1 MAIPLEAW
9 LDVMHE
15 EYFSTF
21 IPDGGSAVRF
31 VVAAEPDQAGNVS
44 TRLREIGEQ
53 SGLQVIGIDTAVTKL
68 HLLHNLFFAVAR
80 AIDWDALTQAQ
91 LERVVADAGYR
102 WPNPGRRTTLAILAE
117 ANDVAPGL
125 IRTQIN
131 QEITRVAWQDAQL
144 AQDFRSAM
152 IALLDTRLVDDRE
165 ALHDSVLDW
174 LQGSPGRLGVARD
187 AQIGAKINRNNAR
200 AMLKSLCHW
209 LRLCG
214 RPGVLLLIDAR
225 RLLRERREVE
235 EGQVYSPAA
244 VMDCYEVLR
253 QMIDD
258 ADMLEGFFLAVLA
271 DPPLL
276 AADGRRSINQYTA
289 LKMRVW
295 DDVRPEHGDNPLAP
309 LVQVR

>member
-9 LDVMHE
+9 LEVMRE
-15 EYFSTF
+15 EYLASF

-31 VVAAEPDQAGNVS
+31 VVAAGPDEAVRAMI
-44 TRLREIGEQ
+44 RLRELGEQ
-53 SGLQVIGIDTAVTKL
+53 CGLMVISIDTAATKL
-68 HLLHNLFFAVAR
+68 HLLQNLFFAITK

-91 LERVVADAGYR
+91 LERVVIDTGYR

-117 ANDVAPGL
+117 ANEVAPGL
-125 IRTQIN
+125 MRTQIN
-131 QEITRVAWQDAQL
+131 QEITRIVWQDARL
-144 AQDFRSAM
+144 TQDFRSAM

-165 ALHDSVLDW
+165 ALRDAVLNW
-174 LQGSPGRLGVARD
+174 LHGSPGRLGLARD
-187 AQIGAKINRNNAR
+187 VQIGAKIGRNNAR

-209 LRLCG
+209 LHLCG
-214 RPGVLLLIDAR
+214 EKGILLLIDVR
-225 RLLRERREVE
+225 RLLRERREVAG
-235 EGQVYSPAA
+235 GQVYSPAA

-258 ADMLEGFFLAVLA
+258 ADLLEGFFLAVLA
-271 DPPLL
+271 DPRLL
-276 AADGRRSINQYTA
+276 SDDDRRSINQYTA

-295 DDVRPEHGDNPLAP
+295 DDVRPEYGDNPLAP